1 MQMQGIE
8 WKMTFC
14 WVNAHAGLRGN
25 KLDDILTKKAAT
37 NKKIRDS
44 YNKIPKSVVTKELEE
59 ESLKKWQRKCTQTNK
74 ERTK

>member
-1 MQMQGIE
+1 
-8 WKMTFC
+8 MTFC